1 MIKYIKD
8 ILTTITPGQ
17 RLFALVFLL
26 IAITLMTVGPRLFD
40 SVTMDHEE
48 LNLKV
53 NRQKTEIFELNSRV
67 GELTQQ
73 VLDNQRSCTN
83 DLIAKEKEILG
94 IITSI
99 EIEMERGQ
107 TTITRT
113 EKRAETSNR
122 MIRRS
127 PSSTEDTIQVAY
139 SIIPDE
145 PEPTII
151 ETRTDNSKAL
161 NSIKQLKKKIS
172 SDIEEKKK
180 Q

>member
-1 MIKYIKD
+1 
-8 ILTTITPGQ
+8 
-17 RLFALVFLL
+17 
-26 IAITLMTVGPRLFD
+26 
-40 SVTMDHEE
+40 
-48 LNLKV
+48 
-53 NRQKTEIFELNSRV
+53 
-67 GELTQQ
+67 
-73 VLDNQRSCTN
+73 
-83 DLIAKEKEILG
+83 
-94 IITSI
+94 
-99 EIEMERGQ
+99 
-107 TTITRT
+107 
-113 EKRAETSNR
+113 

-145 PEPTII
+145 LEQTII